1 MFRNLGF
8 SPPKLTAPF
17 PPWDVER
24 IKIVEEAI
32 SAAWQMLLADDVVAV
47 ELASASEPVIT
58 LRMQDALE
66 VILNSGAVNGFS
78 PAVFCPPIRGQ
89 ELEDVSQK
97 KLEKRPDLTFQQH
110 VAVPA
115 TRHHALFFECKVLG
129 RGRTVGDYVKDGVG
143 RFCDGRYAWAMPHA
157 GMIAYSFST
166 RFDSAWSVL
175 TAYWNSGGVVAL
187 TIPEVD
193 PVEEASTA
201 PVCVTRHKRS
211 FTLPNNK
218 PPGAI
223 TLRHLWLRARDSDC
237 LD

>member
-1 MFRNLGF
+1 
-8 SPPKLTAPF
+8 
-17 PPWDVER
+17 
-24 IKIVEEAI
+24 
-32 SAAWQMLLADDVVAV
+32 MLLEDDVVAV

-66 VILNSGAVNGFS
+66 VILNSVAVNGFS
-78 PAVFCPPIRGQ
+78 PAVFGPPIRGQ

-129 RGRTVGDYVKDGVG
+129 RGRTVGDYVKDGVR

-175 TAYWNSGGVVAL
+175 TTYWNGGWVVAF
-187 TIPEVD
+187 TNSEGGFGQ
-193 PVEEASTA
+193 EAKPA
-201 PVCVTRHKRS
+201 PGCVT
-211 FTLPNNK
+211 LPKSSLN
-218 PPGAI
+218 
-223 TLRHLWLRARDSDC
+223 
-237 LD
+237 